1 MLAQREKVKNIETET
16 WQRALMATVFS
27 VFFSAKGKATMALQ
41 LWALQSLM
49 KILEQGS
56 SFVRPNWV
64 TPPIMQN
71 CINRNQNKHDPEHY
85 CRMIGSIVERARARR
100 FDYRM

>member
-1 MLAQREKVKNIETET
+1 MHVLAQREKAKNVETDGFGFFCFLFR
-16 WQRALMATVFS
+16 QR
-27 VFFSAKGKATMALQ
+27 
-41 LWALQSLM
+41 QSNNGITAM
-49 KILEQGS
+49 GIAEPNENSGTGVILCMT
-56 SFVRPNWV
+56 NWV